1 MFKEEAKVN
10 RIKYVLL
17 LFLLLPLSLVA
28 CQFQS
33 GISDKEDVL
42 HIYFFNIAQNNWHVE
57 EIKVDLE
64 DNAPGESKMYAVV
77 DALAKGPE
85 SSSLQ
90 GNVPSELKVKDMKL
104 KDKVA
109 FINFTSE
116 YKELSIADQM
126 MIRASLVY
134 SLTELDFVTGIEFL
148 VENEPL
154 TKSDGEKVGRLKRE
168 NILVS
173 ALDPSPQNIT
183 QIITLY
189 FAKPNSDKLYAEK
202 REIRVNENVLLER
215 YVMEELIKGPT
226 TEGLISPLQ
235 PGTKLND
242 IKTQENVS
250 QVDLS
255 YDKAMTSPIGE
266 KLLVYSIV
274 NSLTEL
280 PHIKKVSFLK
290 DGKKQT
296 DVTALI
302 DFNTLFERDESLIE
316 TDN

>member
-1 MFKEEAKVN
+1 MN

-17 LFLLLPLSLVA
+17 LLLLVPISLTA
-28 CQFQS
+28 CHLKS
-33 GISDKEDVL
+33 GTNDKEDIL
-42 HIYFFNIAQNNWHVE
+42 RIYFFNMAQNSWHIE
-57 EIKVDLE
+57 EVKVNLE
-64 DNAPGESKMYAVV
+64 DNAPGEKKMSAVV
-77 DALAKGPE
+77 EALGKGPE

-90 GNVPSELKVKDMKL
+90 GNVPTQLNVKDMKL

-109 FINFTSE
+109 FINFTEDYQS
-116 YKELSIADQM
+116 LSIADQM

-134 SLTELDFVTGIEFL
+134 SLTELDFITGVEFF

-168 NILVS
+168 NILES

-183 QIITLY
+183 QTITLY
-189 FAKPNSDKLYAEK
+189 FTKPNSDKLYAEK
-202 REIRVNENVLLER
+202 REIGVSENVLLER
-215 YVMEELIKGPT
+215 YVMEELIKGPK

-235 PGTKLND
+235 AGTKLND
-242 IKTQENVS
+242 VKTQENVS

-255 YDKAMTSPIGE
+255 YDKAITSPIGE

-296 DVTALI
+296 DATALI
-302 DFNTLFERDESLIE
+302 DFNTLFERDESLIA